1 MQLRASNDELSDLA
15 EGAPELVDVEVGV
28 HTGVRLS
35 KRLGV
40 GGMASVFLADRDLGH
55 PSSLFSPFTPQRFAV
70 KVMQPSTVR
79 QIAKMGGDPLDTFRK
94 EVVALGKLSERSPP
108 TPFVISFYG
117 CGMSDVVVRGA
128 TYRLPWLAIEY
139 VDGGVAG
146 TSLTERI
153 EQTRGG
159 IDPIRALRLVKGL
172 GAGVRA
178 LHDAGIIH
186 RDLKP
191 DNVLVAGPIDD
202 EVPKLSD
209 CGIARVDGLA
219 TGLAA
224 ATRAYCGGEQMISIG
239 GSPLIGPWTDVH
251 ALAAVIW
258 FVLAGEQWCV
268 DNRWFAGERRSLRTA
283 AHLHPGFLADPILLA
298 GLDAVIARGAA
309 PGIPAGPLASPR
321 AASFVTLCQ
330 AAFPLVLSEPR
341 RFASV
346 DAFYQELLPLLERL
360 ASQWR
365 ARAAKDHKAATAYRP
380 TAHVQKPSTPRTEI
394 VRDLPP
400 KPLRPFDPREPS
412 LALLPGRL
420 GFQPDG
426 KVLAASRTRV
436 VFFIDGQPYLAT
448 SPAGIGADEHR
459 AQLAQVDR
467 VHYVGELGYALVSKR
482 SILLLRAGQWTRLS
496 PPSHPDRTVGPITAS
511 LAHRGRLVVVT
522 AETDDGDGGVEV
534 WSTSDGARWE
544 GPITVPLGGDA
555 HAIAEGPY
563 GTVLVGAQGRRG
575 RAAFLAPDSMVNVYA
590 LGKVSPLQMV
600 VHGAE
605 RESWGASD
613 SAQIVRF
620 DRSVAEIEATLPEPA
635 VALALDLVGV
645 PWVLTATTVFR
656 RELEAGK
663 PQFRALE
670 TRIPGRPPFV
680 GLGFTPQGAHVLD
693 AEGGFT
699 HLEPSDVEHWRK

>member
-28 HTGVRLS
+28 RTGVRLA

-55 PSSLFSPFTPQRFAV
+55 PSSLFSPSTPQRFAV

-79 QIAKMGGDPLDTFRK
+79 QISKMGGDPLDTFRK
-94 EVVALGKLSERSPP
+94 EVVALGKLSEQRPP
-108 TPFVISFYG
+108 TPFVIAFYG

-159 IDPIRALRLVKGL
+159 IDPIRAL
-172 GAGVRA
+172 
-178 LHDAGIIH
+178 HDAGIIH

-191 DNVLVAGPIDD
+191 DNVLVAGPVDD

-224 ATRAYCGGEQMISIG
+224 ATRAYCGGEQMVSIG
-239 GSPLIGPWTDVH
+239 GSPLVGPWTDVH
-251 ALAAVIW
+251 ALSAVIW

-268 DNRWFAGERRSLRTA
+268 DNRWFSGERRSLRTA
-283 AHLHPGFLADPILLA
+283 AHLHPGFLGDPILLA
-298 GLDAVIARGAA
+298 GLDAVLARGAA
-309 PGIPAGPLASPR
+309 PGIPEGPIGSPR
-321 AASFVTLCQ
+321 AEPFVTLCK

-346 DAFYQELLPLLERL
+346 DAFYHELLPIMEQL
-360 ASQWR
+360 ASRWR
-365 ARAAKDHKAATAYRP
+365 ARAARDHKAVTAYRP
-380 TAHVQKPSTPRTEI
+380 TAHVQKPSTPKTEV

-400 KPLRPFDPREPS
+400 KPLRPFNPSEPTLS
-412 LALLPGRL
+412 LLPSRL

-426 KVLAASRTRV
+426 KVLAASPTRV
-436 VFFIDGQPYLAT
+436 VFFVDGQPYLAS
-448 SPAGIGADEHR
+448 SPSGVSAEAHR
-459 AQLAQVDR
+459 AELAQIDR
-467 VHYVGELGYALVSKR
+467 VHYVGELGYALVAKR

-496 PPSHPDRTVGPITAS
+496 PPSHPDRAVGVVTAS

-534 WSTSDGARWE
+534 WSTGDGARWE
-544 GPITVPLGGDA
+544 GPITVPIGGEV

-563 GTVLVGAQGRRG
+563 GMVLVGSQGRRG
-575 RAAFLAPDSMVNVYA
+575 RAAFLAPDGMVNVYA
-590 LGKVSPLQMV
+590 LSKVAPLRLAI
-600 VHGAE
+600 HGAE
-605 RESWGASD
+605 REAWGVSE

-620 DRSVAEIEATLPEPA
+620 DRSVAEVEATLPEQPL
-635 VALALDLVGV
+635 ALALDLVGV
-645 PWVLTATTVFR
+645 PWILTATTVLR
-656 RELEAGK
+656 RELEGGSPA
-663 PQFRALE
+663 FRALE
-670 TRIPGRPPFV
+670 TRLPGRPPYV
-680 GLGFTPQGAHVLD
+680 GLGFTPEGAHVLD
-693 AEGGFT
+693 AAGGFT
-699 HLEPSDVEHWRK
+699 HLEPSDIDTWRKDGRT

>member
-1 MQLRASNDELSDLA
+1 MELRASNDELSDLA

-28 HTGVRLS
+28 RTGVRLAR
-35 KRLGV
+35 RLGV

-55 PSSLFSPFTPQRFAV
+55 PSSLFSPETPQRLAV

-79 QIAKMGGDPLDTFRK
+79 QISKMGGDPLDTFRK
-94 EVVALGKLSERSPP
+94 EVVALGKLSEQRPA
-108 TPFVISFYG
+108 TPFVIAFYG
-117 CGMSDVVVRGA
+117 CGMSDVLVRGA

-139 VDGGVAG
+139 VDGGAFG

-153 EQTRGG
+153 QETRGG
-159 IDPIRALRLVKGL
+159 VDPIRALRLIKGL
-172 GAGVRA
+172 GQGVRA

-224 ATRAYCGGEQMISIG
+224 ATRAYCGGEQMVSIG
-239 GSPLIGPWTDVH
+239 GSPLVGPWTDVH

-258 FVLAGEQWCV
+258 FVLAGEQWCA
-268 DNRWFAGERRSLRTA
+268 DNRWFSGERRSLRTA

-298 GLDAVIARGAA
+298 GLDAVLARGAA
-309 PGIPAGPLASPR
+309 PGIPPGPISSPR
-321 AASFVTLCQ
+321 AEPFVSLCK

-346 DAFYQELLPLLERL
+346 DAFYHELLPMMEQL
-360 ASQWR
+360 ATQWR
-365 ARAAKDHKAATAYRP
+365 ARAARDQKSPTAYRP
-380 TAHVQKPSTPRTEI
+380 TAQVQRPTTPKTEV

-400 KPLRPFDPREPS
+400 KPLKPFDPREPN

-426 KVLAASRTRV
+426 KVLAASRSRV
-436 VFFIDGQPYLAT
+436 VFFIDRQPYLAS
-448 SPAGIGADEHR
+448 SPTGVSADEHR
-459 AQLAQVDR
+459 AQLAQVER
-467 VHYVGELGYALVSKR
+467 VHYVGDLGYALVSPR
-482 SILLLRAGQWTRLS
+482 AILLLRAGQWARLS
-496 PPSHPDRTVGPITAS
+496 PPARADRTVGPITAS
-511 LAHRGRLVVVT
+511 LSHRGRLVVVT

-534 WSTSDGARWE
+534 WTSTDGARWE
-544 GPITVPLGGDA
+544 GPSTVPVGGDV

-563 GTVLVGAQGRRG
+563 GMVLVGGQGRRG
-575 RAAFLAPDSMVNVYA
+575 RAAFLAPDGMVNVYA
-590 LGKVSPLQMV
+590 LAKITPLSLV

-605 RESWGASD
+605 REAWGASD

-620 DRSVAEIEATLPEPA
+620 DRSVAELEVTLPEQP

-656 RELEAGK
+656 RELAAGR
-663 PQFRALE
+663 PTFRALE
-670 TRIPGRPPFV
+670 TRVGRPPYV
-680 GLGFTPQGAHVLD
+680 GLAFTPEGAHVLD
-693 AEGGFT
+693 ADGGFT
-699 HLEPSDVEHWRK
+699 HLEPSDVDTWRKA